1 MDLRKILKEA
11 CVENTEEAL
20 IAERSGADR
29 IELCADLS
37 VGGITPMY
45 EAIKMVKSILT
56 IPVMVMVRPRGGNYR
71 YSTAELDSMK
81 QDIDFCKETGVQG
94 IVFGF
99 LTDENR
105 IDTDTTAV
113 MAAYASPLQITFH
126 KAIDD
131 TPDPAEAVKELL
143 KIKGITRIL
152 TSGGKATALEGAG
165 KISQMI
171 DIAGDKII
179 IMTAGRVTSEN
190 LAQIT
195 DLIPGKEFHGRKI
208 VGELG
213 NIKPGL

>member
-1 MDLRKILKEA
+1 
-11 CVENTEEAL
+11 
-20 IAERSGADR
+20 
-29 IELCADLS
+29 
-37 VGGITPMY
+37 MY

-56 IPVMVMVRPRGGNYR
+56 IPVMVMVRPRGGNYK

-99 LTDENR
+99 LTEDNR
-105 IDTDTTAV
+105 IDTGTTAA